1 MELTWETICESTLE
15 FIKEYYRL
23 NAEPLFSVLADDC
36 VWMGT
41 GNVLASGAATIRGF
55 FKEGFV
61 MSSFRLTEPDFRL
74 VETGCEGQLVVLG
87 QYALHS
93 DVDVQLISA
102 VKQRATFCYRQE
114 KDKWRLYHM
123 HISNEWS
130 ELVGEG
136 VFPSRISTQT
146 YRYVRELL
154 AESVSKKPPVLVVKT
169 DLASQFID
177 TNTII
182 YIQATDRD
190 CIIHTLNERRQVSRA
205 LKELEGQLPPNFYRI
220 HRSFCVNSDYVTKI
234 GRYAVTLATGE
245 TLPVPKMRYM
255 QIREELTALI
265 EKRACKKEEYEKGG
279 SVVIPC

>member
-1 MELTWETICESTLE
+1 MELTRETICEDTLE
-15 FIKEYYRL
+15 FIQEYYRL
-23 NAEPLFSVLADDC
+23 NTEPLFSVLADDC

-41 GNVLASGAATIRGF
+41 GNIFVSGAAAIRGL
-55 FKEGFV
+55 FKDGFI
-61 MSSFRLTEPDFRL
+61 MPPSHLTEPDFRL
-74 VETGCEGQLVVLG
+74 VKTGCEGQLIVLG

-93 DVDVQLISA
+93 DWEVQLISA

-130 ELVGEG
+130 ELVGEE
-136 VFPSRISTQT
+136 VFHVQISTQT
-146 YRYVRELL
+146 YRYVKELL
-154 AESVSKKPPVLVVKT
+154 AESVSKEPPVLVVKT
-169 DLASQFID
+169 DLANQFID
-177 TNTII
+177 INTII
-182 YIQATDRD
+182 YIQAMDRD
-190 CIIHTLNERRQVSRA
+190 CILHMLNERRQVSRA

-234 GRYAVTLATGE
+234 ECYVVTLVTGE

-265 EKRACKKEEYEKGG
+265 EKRTYRKEE
-279 SVVIPC
+279 CL